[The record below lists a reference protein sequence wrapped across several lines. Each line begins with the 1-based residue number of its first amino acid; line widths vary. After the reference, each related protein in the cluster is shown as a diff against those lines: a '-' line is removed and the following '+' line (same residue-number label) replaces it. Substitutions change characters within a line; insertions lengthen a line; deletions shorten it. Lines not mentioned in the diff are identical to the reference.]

1 MVIQKIDGP
10 VKSIGQFS
18 SFEGRVGKKEKKN
31 IAMSVIVGRG
41 VKQIEFLGKMCPN
54 NSI

>member
-1 MVIQKIDGP
+1 MDRLNQLV
-10 VKSIGQFS
+10 S
-18 SFEGRVGKKEKKN
+18 SLLLGVELEKKKRKT
-31 IAMSVIVGRG
+31 ATSVTVGRG